1 MIVSDCR
8 GLLQAAG
15 VTTVRGRAE
24 GERGPEGERRRLL
37 RPSGSPNPFLAALPP
52 GSACPG
58 AVLSSCTRPGKPPC
72 YPEEAGG
79 GEWVGAGTGSPL
91 CGALAPGAPHSLL
104 IGELALETAATS
116 YLGLVFRRT
125 PGQHGGG
132 VLGKWREKGRR
143 CGVEWGWFSFS

>member
-1 MIVSDCR
+1 MIVSDGR

-58 AVLSSCTRPGKPPC
+58 AVLSSCTRPGKPPATRRRLGVVNGWGLAQAR
-72 YPEEAGG
+72 PS
-79 GEWVGAGTGSPL
+79 VGHWHQGLPTP
-91 CGALAPGAPHSLL
+91 SLL
-104 IGELALETAATS
+104 VSL
-116 YLGLVFRRT
+116 
-125 PGQHGGG
+125 P
-132 VLGKWREKGRR
+132 
-143 CGVEWGWFSFS
+143 